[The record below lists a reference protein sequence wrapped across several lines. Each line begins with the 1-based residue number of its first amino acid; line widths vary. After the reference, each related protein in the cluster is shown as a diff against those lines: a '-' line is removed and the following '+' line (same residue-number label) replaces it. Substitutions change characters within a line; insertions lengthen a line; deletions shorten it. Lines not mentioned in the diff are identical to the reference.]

1 MPAASIDKSDA
12 RYPLYKIAIEGA
24 LLLQRDV
31 YRGAGSSA
39 NVMGMFVSFCVFIGH
54 AEGRPMNATK
64 IALYLN
70 MPRTTVLRKLKELL
84 AAKIVVQRGNFYL
97 MAVSRQK
104 PPASIDKL
112 TALAKKL
119 LTDR

>member
-24 LLLQRDV
+24 LLLQRDH
-31 YRGAGSSA
+31 YGGAGITA
-39 NVMGMFVSFCVFIGH
+39 NVMGMFVGFCVFIGH

-64 IALYLN
+64 IAHYLD

-84 AAKIVVQRGNFYL
+84 AAKVIVQRGNFYL
-97 MAVSRQK
+97 IAVGRQK
-104 PPASIDKL
+104 PPASIDKV
-112 TALAKKL
+112 TALARKL